1 MAFPFPDFD
10 SDASTDTDVDS
21 VAALLEQNA
30 ELKRQLQQC
39 QRELQQARE
48 AQRAQESDRQRVEAV
63 LAESEARFHLI
74 ANNINQFFFLHSADE
89 CEYFYASPTYE
100 KIWGRSCES
109 LYQNPNS
116 WMEAIHPGDRPK
128 VLQSLVEQRN
138 GLPVKRDYRIIRPDG
153 SIRWVVTYLDPIY
166 NEAGELVR
174 WAGLT
179 DDITDRKI
187 AEATLLENQQFVEQ
201 IADSSTA
208 ILYIYDLLEQRN
220 VYVNRQMQTILGYSP
235 EAVQLMGNQL
245 FPNLVHPD
253 DLPKLVGR
261 LEQCFTAGE
270 HEIIDVEYRM
280 RHANGE
286 WRWIH
291 SRDRI
296 FNRTADGAPRQILGT
311 AVDITAHKQTEAELQ
326 RQSRRSRLFSDIALT
341 IRQSLDLPSILKTT
355 VVEVHRFLQAD
366 RVLFLQLHSDDS
378 GSVVEES
385 VSPGYPALVGQHL
398 GDQWFVE
405 EFVESC
411 RQGRICLIQNTA
423 TATLHPY
430 HAEFLR
436 QFGVQA
442 NLVVPILLSG
452 ASQSTPPGNSQK
464 SHLRGTETPPP
475 PVLWGL
481 LIAHQCAYPR
491 QWNDFET
498 DMMRQLA
505 NQVGLAIVQS
515 QLMEALRQSEE
526 QRRLA
531 LDLTHIGSWDW
542 QITGNKLIWSDN
554 HYWLLGLEPDEG
566 EVNIQT
572 WYDRIHPDDLNWV
585 RQRFYQSLAERTN
598 YEAEYRVLHP
608 NGRLRWMLSKG
619 RGIYD
624 EAGQAIRMVGV
635 MIDISDRK
643 TTEAILEQYERIVSA
658 TPDSIGLIDRN
669 YCYRIVNQTFL
680 RWNDKRYE
688 EVVGHSIL
696 ELVGEVS
703 FRESIKPRLDRCLAG
718 ETISFEGWF
727 DYPTGK
733 RFSSITYAPCI
744 EPDDTIS
751 GVMVS
756 KRDLT
761 DLKRTEQALLSSQER
776 FAGILDIASDAI
788 ISIDSSQ
795 HITLFNQGAER
806 IFGYTAAEV
815 LGQPLSLLL
824 PQRSTAAH
832 QHHVREFSSTSDRAA
847 RRMGERSEVYGRRK
861 NGSEFPAEASISKLE
876 VGTDAVF
883 TAILRDISD
892 RKRVEQSLRQQAERE
907 QALNRI
913 VQAIRRSLDLE
924 VIFTA
929 ATNEVAHLLN
939 GEQSS
944 IVQLLQASIIQ
955 YLPERRCW
963 RRVAVDRND
972 TTAIDQ
978 ASLEIPDDNN
988 PLAHQLKQ
996 LQIVQVDNTDDI
1008 QDQVN
1013 REIAQAFSGKWL
1025 LVPLV
1030 VDEVLWGSLN
1040 LYSSEKNS
1048 GWQEEQIELARAVA
1062 DQLAI
1067 AIHQANLFQQVQQLN
1082 QKLEER
1088 VQRRNTQLQLAMS
1101 VVHMG
1106 TWEWDLHTNRQ
1117 YWSPENYAL
1126 WGFSTDAQSRVLDQ
1140 QGNEISP
1147 YPTRDLILDRV
1158 HPDDRQYFQQRH
1170 QEALDEGKILE
1181 IEHRLI
1187 WPDGSVHWRYGRGAQ
1202 ILDETGQAVK
1212 MIGVGIDITGR
1223 KLAEA
1228 QVQASLKEKE
1238 TLLQEI
1244 HHRVKNNLQIVTSLL
1259 RMQSQQT
1266 DDPQVV
1272 TLFKEAQNRVQS
1284 MALIHEQI
1292 YQAPDLAAI
1301 DFGNY
1306 LSHLVN
1312 NLFRSYGVHQSQVQ
1326 LAIATDDVML
1336 PIHTAIPCGL
1346 MVNELVSNSLKYA
1359 FPDGQTGQVT
1369 IQLQAGTDA
1378 EAGDR
1383 PILTLTVADNG
1394 IGLPESLDLETLES
1408 LGLLI
1413 VSSLTHQLRGNLTVD
1428 CQAGTCFR
1436 ITFPQP

>member
-1 MAFPFPDFD
+1 M
-10 SDASTDTDVDS
+10 
-21 VAALLEQNA
+21 LLEQNA
-30 ELKRQLQQC
+30 ELKRQLQECRQ
-39 QRELQQARE
+39 ELQQVQE
-48 AQRAQESDRQRVEAV
+48 DQRAQESDRQRVEAA
-63 LAESEARFHLI
+63 LAESETRFQLI

-89 CEYFYASPTYE
+89 CDYLYVSPAYE
-100 KIWGRSCES
+100 TIWGRSCES

-116 WMEAIHPGDRPK
+116 WLEAVHPEDRSK
-128 VLQSLVEQRN
+128 VLQSLVEQHN
-138 GLPVKRDYRIIRPDG
+138 GLPVKRDYRVVQPNG

-166 NEAGELVR
+166 EAGELVR

-187 AEATLLENQQFVEQ
+187 AEATLLDNQRFIEQ

-253 DLPKLVGR
+253 DLPKIVGR
-261 LEQCFTAGE
+261 VEQCFTAGE
-270 HEIIDVEYRM
+270 HEVIDVEYRM

-286 WRWIH
+286 WRWLH
-291 SRDRI
+291 SRDRV

-355 VVEVHRFLQAD
+355 VVEVHRFLRAD
-366 RVLFLQLHSDDS
+366 RVLFLQLHADDS
-378 GSVVEES
+378 GTVVEES

-398 GDQWFVE
+398 WDQWFVE

-423 TATLHPY
+423 TATLHPC

-452 ASQSTPPGNSQK
+452 ASQSAPPGNSQK
-464 SHLRGTETPPP
+464 SHLGGTETPPP

-498 DMMRQLA
+498 DMMGQLA
-505 NQVGLAIVQS
+505 NQVGVAIVQS
-515 QLMEALRQSEE
+515 QLMEALQQSEE
-526 QRRLA
+526 QLRLA

-542 QITGNKLIWSDN
+542 QITGNKLIWNDN
-554 HYWLLGLEPDEG
+554 HYWLLGLEPGEG

-572 WYDRIHPDDLNWV
+572 WYDRIHPDDLDSA
-585 RQRFYQSLAERTN
+585 RQCFYQSLAERTN

-608 NGRLRWMLSKG
+608 NGRLRWMLSRG

-635 MIDISDRK
+635 MIDISDHK
-643 TTEAILEQYERIVSA
+643 AAEAVLQQYERIVSA

-669 YCYRIVNQTFL
+669 YCYRIVNQAFL
-680 RWNDKRYE
+680 RWNNKRYD
-688 EVVGHSIL
+688 EVIGHSICN
-696 ELVGEVS
+696 LVGEEF
-703 FRESIKPRLDRCLAG
+703 FRSSIKPQFDRSLMG
-718 ETISFEGWF
+718 ELICFEGWF
-727 DYPTGK
+727 HYPTGD
-733 RFSSITYAPCI
+733 RFLNITYAPYM
-744 EPDDTIS
+744 ELDGTIS
-751 GVMVS
+751 GVVVS

-761 DLKRTEQALLSSQER
+761 ELKRTEEALLSSQER

-788 ISIDSSQ
+788 ISIDGNQ
-795 HITLFNQGAER
+795 CITLFNQGAER

-824 PQRSTAAH
+824 PQRSAAAH
-832 QHHVREFSSTSDRAA
+832 QHHVREFSSTSNRVA

-861 NGSEFPAEASISKLE
+861 DGSEFPSEASISKLE

-924 VIFTA
+924 VIFAA

-939 GEQSS
+939 SEQSS
-944 IVQLLQASIIQ
+944 IVQFLQASIIQ

-963 RRVAVDRND
+963 RRVAIDRND
-972 TTAIDQ
+972 PIAIDVG
-978 ASLEIPDDNN
+978 LEIPDDNN
-988 PLAHQLKQ
+988 PFADQLKQ
-996 LQIVQVDNTDDI
+996 LQIVQVNDTDDI

-1013 REIAQAFSGKWL
+1013 REVAQAFFGKWL

-1040 LYSSEKNS
+1040 LYTSQKTP

-1082 QKLEER
+1082 QELEER
-1088 VQRRNTQLQLAMS
+1088 VQRRTTQLQLAMS

-1106 TWEWDLHTNRQ
+1106 TWEWDIQTNRQ

-1126 WGFSTDAQSRVLDQ
+1126 WGFRTDAQLRVLDQ

-1147 YPTRDLILDRV
+1147 YPTRDLILGRV
-1158 HPDDRQYFQQRH
+1158 HPDDRQYFEQRH
-1170 QEALDEGKILE
+1170 QEALAEGKILE

-1187 WPDGSVHWRYGRGAQ
+1187 GPDGSIHWRYGRGAQ

-1212 MIGVGIDITGR
+1212 MIGVGIDITER

-1228 QVQASLKEKE
+1228 QVKASLKEKE

-1284 MALIHEQI
+1284 MALIHEQL

-1312 NLFRSYGVHQSQVQ
+1312 NLFRSYGVSQNQVQ
-1326 LAIATDDVML
+1326 LAIATGDVML
-1336 PIHTAIPCGL
+1336 PINTAIPCGL

-1359 FPDGQTGQVT
+1359 FPDGQAGRVT
-1369 IQLQAGTDA
+1369 IQLLAGTDA
-1378 EAGDR
+1378 AAGDR

-1394 IGLPESLDLETLES
+1394 IGLPESLNLETLES

-1413 VSSLTHQLRGNLTVD
+1413 VNSLTHQLRGNLTVD
-1428 CQAGTCFR
+1428 RQAGTCFR

>member
-1 MAFPFPDFD
+1 MASPFSD
-10 SDASTDTDVDS
+10 SNSDEKSDTGVDL
-21 VAALLEQNA
+21 VATLLERNA
-30 ELKRQLQQC
+30 ELERQLQQC
-39 QRELQQARE
+39 RLELQQVRDS
-48 AQRAQESDRQRVEAV
+48 QRTQESDRLEAA
-63 LAESEARFHLI
+63 LTESEARFQLI
-74 ANNINQFFFLHSADE
+74 ANSVHQFFFLHTTE
-89 CEYFYASPTYE
+89 GEYLYVSPAYE

-109 LYQNPNS
+109 LYQNPDS
-116 WMEAIHPGDRPK
+116 WLEGVHPDDRSR

-138 GLPVKRDYRIIRPDG
+138 GLSVKRDYRIVRPDG

-174 WAGLT
+174 WAGLA

-187 AEATLLENQQFVEQ
+187 VEETLLENQQFVEQ

-220 VYVNRQMQTILGYSP
+220 IYVNRQMQTILGYSP
-235 EAVQLMGNQL
+235 EAVRAMGSRL
-245 FPNLVHPD
+245 FANLVHPD
-253 DLPKLVGR
+253 DIHKLLDRIAYCLATG
-261 LEQCFTAGE
+261 G
-270 HEIIDVEYRM
+270 HEVMDVEYRM

-286 WRWIH
+286 WRWLN
-291 SRDRI
+291 SRDRV

-311 AVDITAHKQTEAELQ
+311 AVDITAYKQSEAELQ

-355 VVEVHRFLQAD
+355 VFEVHRFLQVD
-366 RVLFLQLHSDDS
+366 RVLFLQLHPDGS
-378 GSVVEES
+378 GTVVEES
-385 VSPGYPALVGQHL
+385 VSPGYPALLGQRL
-398 GDQWFVE
+398 VAQFFSE
-405 EFVESC
+405 EFVESY
-411 RQGRICLIQNTA
+411 RRGHICLIQNMETA
-423 TATLHPY
+423 TIQPY

-436 QFGVQA
+436 QFEVQA
-442 NLVVPILLSG
+442 NLVVPVLVSATSESG
-452 ASQSTPPGNSQK
+452 VPRTSSRDNLGD
-464 SHLRGTETPPP
+464 TEAAPLPL
-475 PVLWGL
+475 LWGL
-481 LIAHQCAYPR
+481 LIAHQCVYPR

-505 NQVGLAIVQS
+505 TQVGIAIVQS

-542 QITGNKLIWSDN
+542 QIVNNKLVWNDN
-554 HYWLLGLEPDEG
+554 HYWLLGLEPDAG
-566 EVNIQT
+566 EISVQT
-572 WYDRIHPDDLNWV
+572 WGDRIHPDDLDWV
-585 RQRFYQSLAERTN
+585 QQRFYQSLAEHTD

-608 NGRLRWMLSKG
+608 DGSLRWMLDKG

-624 EAGQAIRMVGV
+624 GSGQAMRMVGV
-635 MIDISDRK
+635 IIDISDRK
-643 TTEAILEQYERIVSA
+643 AAEAILQQYERIVSA

-688 EVVGHSIL
+688 EVVGHSIW
-696 ELVGEVS
+696 ELVGDAS
-703 FRESIKPRLDRCLAG
+703 FQGTIKPRFDRCLTG

-727 DYPTGK
+727 DSPTGR
-733 RFSSITYAPCI
+733 RFLSITYAPYI
-744 EPDDTIS
+744 ELDDIVS
-751 GVMVS
+751 GVLVS

-761 DLKRTEQALLSSQER
+761 DLKRTEEALLSSQEQ

-788 ISIDSSQ
+788 ISIDSNQ
-795 HITLFNQGAER
+795 RITLFNQGAER
-806 IFGYTAAEV
+806 SFGYTSAEV

-824 PQRSTAAH
+824 PERSASAH
-832 QHHVREFSSTSDRAA
+832 QGYVQQFALASDRAA
-847 RRMGERSEVYGRRK
+847 RRMGERSEGFGRRK
-861 NGSEFPAEASISKLE
+861 DGSEFPAEASISRLE
-876 VGTDAVF
+876 VGSDVIF

-892 RKRVEQSLRQQAERE
+892 RKQVEQSLRRQAERE

-913 VQAIRRSLDLE
+913 VQAMRRSLDLD
-924 VIFTA
+924 VIFAA
-929 ATNEVAHLLN
+929 ATSEIAHLLN
-939 GEQSS
+939 TEQAV
-944 IVQLLQASIIQ
+944 IAQ

-963 RRVAVDRND
+963 RHVAAYLDNLAESDRVG
-972 TTAIDQ
+972 
-978 ASLEIPDDNN
+978 SEIPDDNN
-988 PLAHQLKQ
+988 PFADQLKQ
-996 LQIVQVDNTDDI
+996 FQIVQVDDTDCI
-1008 QDQVN
+1008 QDEIN
-1013 REIAQAFSGKWL
+1013 REMARTVPGKWL

-1030 VDEVLWGSLN
+1030 VEESLWGSLS
-1040 LYSSEKNS
+1040 LRTSQKED

-1067 AIHQANLFQQVQQLN
+1067 AIHQANLFQQVQRLN
-1082 QKLEER
+1082 QELEER
-1088 VQRRNTQLQLAMS
+1088 MQRRSTQLQLAMS
-1101 VVHMG
+1101 VVRMG
-1106 TWEWDLHTNRQ
+1106 MWEWDLRTDRQ
-1117 YWSPENYAL
+1117 YWSPENYRL
-1126 WGFSTDAQSRVLDQ
+1126 WGFCTDPQLRVLDQ

-1147 YPTRDLILDRV
+1147 YPTRQLVVNHV
-1158 HPDDRQYFQQRH
+1158 HPDDRQYFQERH
-1170 QEALDEGKILE
+1170 QEALIEEKIFE

-1187 WPDGSVHWRYGRGAQ
+1187 WLDGSVRWRYSRGAH
-1202 ILDETGQAVK
+1202 ILDGTGQAVK
-1212 MIGVGIDITGR
+1212 MIGVGIDITER

-1284 MALIHEQI
+1284 MALIHEQL

-1312 NLFRSYGVHQSQVQ
+1312 NLFRSYGVSQGQVQ
-1326 LAIATDDVML
+1326 LAIATGEVML

-1346 MVNELVSNSLKYA
+1346 IVNELVSNSLKYA
-1359 FPDGQTGQVT
+1359 FPDGKTGQVM
-1369 IQLQAGTDA
+1369 IQLQAGADA
-1378 EAGDR
+1378 ELGDR
-1383 PILTLTVADNG
+1383 PVLMLTISDDGV
-1394 IGLPESLDLETLES
+1394 GLPESLDLETLES

-1413 VSSLTHQLRGNLTVD
+1413 VNSLTHQLRGKLSVD
-1428 CQAGTCFR
+1428 RHSGTCFR
-1436 ITFPQP
+1436 VTFPQP